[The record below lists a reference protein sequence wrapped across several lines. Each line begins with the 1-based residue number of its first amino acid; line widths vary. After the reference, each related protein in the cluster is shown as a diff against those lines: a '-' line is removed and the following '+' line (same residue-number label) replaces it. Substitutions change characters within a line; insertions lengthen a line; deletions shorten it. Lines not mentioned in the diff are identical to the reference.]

1 MALGAI
7 LGAVAGPV
15 LGFVDDLFLTKEEK
29 QALSNQRASAEAQR
43 DLAAA
48 QRESARYG
56 TISAYIDKA
65 KQEETNKTWVIIAV
79 VLAIAVIVAF
89 KA

>member
-1 MALGAI
+1 MAFGAI
-7 LGAVAGPV
+7 AALAAPV

-29 QALSNQRASAEAQR
+29 QALGVQR
-43 DLAAA
+43 DAADAQKELARA

-56 TISAYIDKA
+56 TVSAYIDKE
-65 KQEETNKTWVIIAV
+65 KQEQANKTWVIIAV
-79 VLAIAVIVAF
+79 IMAIAIIIAF